1 MKLWM
6 SSEYSGDIGHKM
18 RTARN
23 FVRDQTNVKINDK
36 DYDIDLD
43 KWRCIAILMKDKV
56 DQERYCEVIKYSSKT
71 KKMDFK
77 LQIDYPEF
85 VNGDT
90 KRQQQLI
97 YEMLMRSLDLL
108 IEKGLNEAG
117 IESLRQDTQSVALKN
132 GWITT
137 H

>member
-6 SSEYSGDIGHKM
+6 SAEYSGDIGHEM

-23 FVRDQTNVKINDK
+23 FVEDEINAKIADK
-36 DYDIDLD
+36 NYDIELD
-43 KWRCIAILMKDKV
+43 KWRCIAILMKHKA
-56 DQERYCEVIKYSSKT
+56 DQERYCEVIKYSFKT

-85 VNGDT
+85 VNGDA
-90 KRQQQLI
+90 KRQQRLI
-97 YEMLMRSLDLL
+97 YNMLMQSLDLL

-117 IESLRQDTQSVALKN
+117 IKSLRQDTQGVALKN
-132 GWITT
+132 GWIIT

>member
-6 SSEYSGDIGHKM
+6 SAEISGGIGEPVRH
-18 RTARN
+18 ALN
-23 FVRDQTNVKINDK
+23 FVEDEINAKIADK

-77 LQIDYPEF
+77 LQVDYPEF
-85 VNGDT
+85 VIGDA
-90 KRQQQLI
+90 KRQQQFI

-132 GWITT
+132 GWIIA

>member
-6 SSEYSGDIGHKM
+6 SGEVEK
-18 RTARN
+18 
-23 FVRDQTNVKINDK
+23 NVLEPFRLAMLCVEDEINAKIDDK
-36 DYDIDLD
+36 DYDIHLD
-43 KWRCIAILMKDKV
+43 KLRCIAILMKDKE
-56 DQERYCEVIKYSSKT
+56 DQERYSEVIKYSSKT

-85 VNGDT
+85 VNGDA
-90 KRQQQLI
+90 KRQQQVI

-117 IESLRQDTQSVALKN
+117 IESLRLDTQSVALKH
-132 GWITT
+132 GLITT